1 MRISDWSSDVCSYD
15 LFGRK
20 DCGQMNKWNLRKIGC
35 QLKIATKAG
44 TYHSLLGAKKALAKI
59 GYTDLIALMDDN
71 FERIPPAAA
80 MVGDVLALPGE
91 EDLGALTVAL
101 GNGRVLAH
109 QDRKSTRLNSS
120 H

>member
-1 MRISDWSSDVCSYD
+1 M
-15 LFGRK
+15 
-20 DCGQMNKWNLRKIGC
+20 KIGC
-35 QLKIATKAG
+35 PLKIATKAG

-91 EDLGALTVAL
+91 EDLGALTRSEEHTSELQSLMRTSYAVFWLKKKTLLSRRAT
-101 GNGRVLAH
+101 
-109 QDRKSTRLNSS
+109 TRPTKTTRHN
-120 H
+120 